1 MIFITKES
9 HEVGPPGLGLT
20 LTDVPAN
27 LDTSIIKGRGL
38 KQLQESGGLR
48 DVVSCVLVN

>member
-1 MIFITKES
+1 MIFITSES

-27 LDTSIIKGRGL
+27 LDTSIIKGRE